1 MLDRQLLNSLLDLLR
16 KHSLKRGE
24 FTLSSG
30 GHSTYYIDARLTT
43 MSAAGLDIIGRL
55 GLAAIREAGWKADAV
70 GGLTL
75 GADPVAYAVA
85 LASRND
91 PPVMDAFTVRK
102 EAKTYGTSQ
111 LIEGCLVRG
120 SRAVVVEDVLTTGG
134 SALRA
139 VEAVRAAGGMVV
151 AVLAVVDRLEGGLTA
166 IQRAGLTVQALVS
179 IRDLGIGPDA
189 G

>member
-91 PPVMDAFTVRK
+91 PPVMDTCIVRK

-120 SRAVVVEDVLTTGG
+120 SR
-134 SALRA
+134 
-139 VEAVRAAGGMVV
+139 
-151 AVLAVVDRLEGGLTA
+151 AVVDRLEGGLTA